1 MTENM
6 QLFGNTC
13 LRICSVFGI
22 QCMAIIGGSSII
34 GGIEVHK
41 AAILSGVAAV
51 AQVLQK
57 LAIAFADDGVLT
69 KAELDAAFN
78 GSTVVED
85 RTAT

>member
-1 MTENM
+1 MTDSM
-6 QLFGNTC
+6 GVFVNTC
-13 LRICSVFGI
+13 LRIVSGFGI

-69 KAELDAAFN
+69 KAELDAAFS
-78 GSTVVED
+78 GSTESVD
-85 RTAT
+85 R

>member
-1 MTENM
+1 MTDN
-6 QLFGNTC
+6 LNIFFNTC
-13 LRICSVFGI
+13 LRILSVFGI

-57 LAIAFADDGVLT
+57 LAIAFADDGKLT
-69 KAELDAAFN
+69 QAELDAAFQN
-78 GSTVVED
+78 RSIEGEG
-85 RTAT
+85 R

>member
-41 AAILSGVAAV
+41 AAILSGV
-51 AQVLQK
+51 L
-57 LAIAFADDGVLT
+57 
-69 KAELDAAFN
+69 
-78 GSTVVED
+78 
-85 RTAT
+85 R

>member
-1 MTENM
+1 MTDN
-6 QLFGNTC
+6 LSIFFNTC
-13 LRICSVFGI
+13 LRILSVFGI

-57 LAIAFADDGVLT
+57 LAIAFADDGKLT
-69 KAELDAAFN
+69 QAELDAAFQN
-78 GSTVVED
+78 RSIEGEG
-85 RTAT
+85 R

>member
-1 MTENM
+1 MTDN
-6 QLFGNTC
+6 LSVFFNTC
-13 LRICSVFGI
+13 LRILSVFGI

-57 LAIAFADDGVLT
+57 LAIAFADDGKLT
-69 KAELDAAFN
+69 QAELDAAFQN
-78 GSTVVED
+78 RSIEGEGH
-85 RTAT
+85 